1 MLDLNDL
8 PTDYP
13 GGIGAAW
20 AQAGAI
26 CLESQNRSQTAAYVI
41 VVEFSRPVAEIRVK

>member
-8 PTDYP
+8 PREYRGT
-13 GGIGAAW
+13 GIALAL
-20 AQAGAI
+20 AGAI
-26 CLESQNRSQTAAYVI
+26 CLESQNRSQTAVYVI

>member
-8 PTDYP
+8 PRDYP
-13 GGIGAAW
+13 GIGDAW

-26 CLESQNRSQTAAYVI
+26 CLESQNHSQTAVYVI